1 MLSLII
7 REEPLYLC
15 SHKCVYLFL
24 RYDLDVDSGKSQT
37 QSKKKKKENKT
48 KEKKH
53 IEPEQSQQLQVFTL
67 GIPQK
72 KTTSSFVEDKLQKK
86 LKKLKQRKENT
97 EKGKEIACR
106 INKIVYQYL
115 FS

>member
-1 MLSLII
+1 
-7 REEPLYLC
+7 
-15 SHKCVYLFL
+15 
-24 RYDLDVDSGKSQT
+24 LDVESGKS

-48 KEKKH
+48 KEKND
-53 IEPEQSQQLQVFTL
+53 IEQSQQLQVFTL

-106 INKIVYQYL
+106 INQT
-115 FS
+115 F